1 MRAGSSRPT
10 SAKTDHVASKEPN
23 LDRNAGT
30 MDFQPSRLEQLST
43 DFAALAPKLA
53 DSPEKQALSLL
64 HGMIQELWRTAGQVH
79 PSVDSFG
86 ATLDDLKRLHEHA
99 PAMEG
104 DAISTPLSVGTQAPD
119 FRLKDAGGREIGLAS
134 YAGKTVVLVFYPL
147 DWSPGC
153 SKQLDLYQQEL
164 SEFERRGVE
173 IVGISVDSLYSHG
186 AWGAARGLSIPLL
199 ADFNPK
205 GAVARRYNVWRDAD
219 GFSERALYI
228 VDGEGVIRYAHV
240 SPKLQHV
247 PDIYELFDKLDELSG
262 APVATGGR
270 E

>member
-1 MRAGSSRPT
+1 M
-10 SAKTDHVASKEPN
+10 
-23 LDRNAGT
+23 DRNTGT
-30 MDFQPSRLEQLST
+30 LDTQPSRLEQLST
-43 DFAALAPKLA
+43 DFAALATKLA
-53 DSPEKQALSLL
+53 EGPEKQALSLL
-64 HGMIQELWRTAGQVH
+64 HGMIQELWRTTGLVH
-79 PSVDSFG
+79 PAG
-86 ATLDDLKRLHEHA
+86 LAPGGPTLDDLKSLHEHA

-104 DAISTPLSVGTQAPD
+104 DAVNVPLGIGTKAPE
-119 FRLKDAGGREIGLAS
+119 FRLRDAGGREVTLSS
-134 YAGKTVVLVFYPL
+134 YAGRVVVLVFYPL

-153 SKQLDLYQQEL
+153 SKQLDLYQQEW
-164 SEFERRGVE
+164 SEFENRNVE

-186 AWGAARGLSIPLL
+186 AWAAARGLSIPLL

-205 GAVARRYNVWRDAD
+205 GEIARRYNVWRDAD

-247 PDIYELFDKLDELSG
+247 PDIYELFAKLDEIVG
-262 APVATGGR
+262 APAATRGV